1 MKAPSPR
8 AFSSSSTQRCCRTE
22 VSVMRWP
29 KKLICLWRGTR
40 CTVLRLGLEGG
51 MVEISYKGKS
61 KLVPEEKIEIIKEDG
76 K

>member
-1 MKAPSPR
+1 M
-8 AFSSSSTQRCCRTE
+8 
-22 VSVMRWP
+22 SVMRWP

-51 MVEISYKGKS
+51 LVEISYKGKS
-61 KLVPEEKIEIIKEDG
+61 KLVPAEDIEIIKEER

>member
-1 MKAPSPR
+1 M
-8 AFSSSSTQRCCRTE
+8 
-22 VSVMRWP
+22 SVMRWP
-29 KKLICLWRGTR
+29 KKLICLWRETR

>member
-1 MKAPSPR
+1 MHSL
-8 AFSSSSTQRCCRTE
+8 SSMRRRCHTE

-29 KKLICLWRGTR
+29 KKLICLWRDTR

-51 MVEISYKGKS
+51 LVEINYKGKR
-61 KLVPEEKIEIIKEDG
+61 KTVPAEEIEIIKEER

>member
-1 MKAPSPR
+1 M
-8 AFSSSSTQRCCRTE
+8 
-22 VSVMRWP
+22 SVMRWP

-40 CTVLRLGLEGG
+40 CTVLRLGFEGG

>member
-1 MKAPSPR
+1 
-8 AFSSSSTQRCCRTE
+8 
-22 VSVMRWP
+22 MRWP

-51 MVEISYKGKS
+51 LVEINYKGKR
-61 KLVPEEKIEIIKEDG
+61 KTVPAEEIEIIKEER